1 LTIGKAGMG
10 KKAIWIIAR
19 QHPGETMAQWFTEGL
34 IDQLLS
40 QDSRSHQLLDKAIFL
55 HRAKYEP

>member
-1 LTIGKAGMG
+1 MG